1 MPALTEDL
9 QVELFNIIEKTVN
22 QHIVHKLAE
31 MITDSPY
38 LLMLMNEGN
47 ETIEAASF
55 LASKIDDLE
64 EAIALTERDSARLVA
79 ESEARHRHS
88 LSEDTVFGHTRPIKR
103 RSTGN
108 LADNFEP
115 SEDNAF
121 LMNETRQG
129 HVNPKMVRRTEDL
142 GTDLRARPCCQSKLP
157 EQHNEEC

>member
-9 QVELFNIIEKTVN
+9 QVEFFNIIEKTVN

-79 ESEARHRHS
+79 ESEARHRRHS
-88 LSEDTVFGHTRPIKR
+88 ISEDVMFNNAPSSRPTRR
-103 RSTGN
+103 RSTRN
-108 LADNFEP
+108 IADDFEAD
-115 SEDNAF
+115 EDNSS
-121 LMNETRQG
+121 LMMT
-129 HVNPKMVRRTEDL
+129 
-142 GTDLRARPCCQSKLP
+142 
-157 EQHNEEC
+157 